1 MGVASSRVLTS
12 GQDSTSKSLSW
23 HGLRCGMNYSKQ
35 DLMLWPQLEPLA
47 HWFTVQDARR
57 LYLRLHSKA
66 GSTGLLTSS
75 EFLQWIDVG
84 DKRPGG
90 LDRGSKASRPEVSD
104 VMTPPLRGNQQH
116 LDCEVATKDPPSILE
131 KHLQHVFLT
140 FADGRGDRLYALE
153 FLAAMVVISRAI
165 WDYNEKM
172 TLLLELF
179 HDPATS
185 SSKALAYASAQR
197 LKETDAARLL
207 LCVMNGSIVS
217 TRSGT
222 NNDPLSNK
230 SVSSEEFRAYVT
242 TTPALHEFLALFS
255 GEELRN
261 PLTFERSAAHFSRQT
276 ELYESLLRRYVTFE
290 GREERRRNSAALL
303 IQSTWRRRCSLFDA
317 QRRAEDRVAHRHK
330 SAAQLQGFFKH
341 RRVARELEA
350 RAEIERSALNGGVFA
365 AGSGPSGLWLTT
377 RSRATQDG
385 MVYSWGFNDHGQ
397 LGHGSA
403 DTLAAR
409 TSGRVRFAS
418 YYDER
423 SGEEEDYLASPT
435 RLLYFEGCAAQ
446 QANPIPVAHVC
457 CGDYYCMALSRAGD
471 VFTWGEASE
480 GQLGHGET
488 HEYYQVAL
496 ADRHMVSSA
505 YTYLAQ
511 PEPVLALSDV
521 CIAQIACRG
530 NHSVALSTDETG
542 SRLFEWGNWGRRR
555 GVDSEHAFVPEETVG
570 ASALRLR
577 QVAVGDH
584 HMLAEGASVWLKL
597 VTRTNG
603 PVQDGEEEIGFFVL
617 PLAGASSSLEAIEK
631 DFMGKRSTSWVCCLV
646 DLDVDDVD
654 EDSGDDATDT
664 TKETD
669 KGALWHKRA
678 ERFFLSL
685 NGLAD
690 FDPRSLR
697 LVSASGSANNAASAY
712 SQGVDQWLRG
722 RVASRLVVMPRGKPA
737 GFYVQFRL
745 PNNSDLETNNRDSQ
759 VRKSQKTRIPIQ
771 RRSFWRGAGAGC
783 VRVQH
788 GKTFRWPSWIY
799 HARVSPAME
808 ATAKRLKQQQLRA
821 RSVTKKKPTVAP
833 TEMNSIFVLEI
844 DQSVLTPLAS
854 AVAEGIGTESE
865 AELEAETII
874 GEIGHRVLELQEA
887 GALAVLVV
895 LDLFDADAFALRFSD
910 DSGVFVPVFMVT
922 RQTQAAVIGSYG
934 HEGSVS
940 EPDEGD
946 STRRTSW
953 TVQEILDHALTSP
966 QRLPHSQ
973 ALAILH
979 VAPPCSLWF
988 QHFHC
993 SHHRLLWLDSSI
1005 AQIQQHISTISFD
1018 LLTNAH
1024 HEETPICWAHSTR
1037 AWGKIAG
1044 CISLIYPRDTCTDTL
1059 KVAGGTTYAWGG
1071 AENGRLGLGE
1081 VVVANAGGGE
1091 STDTSEVEPPL
1102 FQDGYEA
1109 FTDATYSFVAQPTRI
1124 PILAGVEMKQLLCG
1138 SAHSLAVT
1146 KHGKVFSWGRAH
1158 WELVKLDDLPI
1169 LRIVL
1174 AVHMLHKRVGGGQFC
1189 AGAVDVHL
1197 HDPDPG
1203 HVEVANTRQ
1212 QCSDGMPL
1220 VSRDNLNPTPPVA
1233 LAVGFTGLD
1242 EDDDE
1247 EMDET
1252 EGGTGS
1258 REIWIGSSVIA
1269 ILIAST
1275 VVHAKGRD
1283 LSGANQK
1290 TQFAEPSLLYH
1301 IHVIIATRFLDA
1313 AEEAEEDTRRW
1324 GCCKYSADRRE
1335 TAAAEKIS
1343 DTMLHQTKPPQS
1355 LTILPFGRGP
1365 GASAE
1370 VWARVAVENAQCE
1383 SRQPTSHSDSSTVI
1397 ANIFGKFLAKSD
1409 SSFAIMSFNH
1419 GRADFSEGEDEELMF
1434 AFEEQ
1439 VSPRLHKPEADL
1451 TEEKPVVTPVLSS
1464 NRKRKTFDLPNAP
1477 ARVIRP
1483 VAKRLKSN
1491 AFERSITAPACLMN
1505 NLSLHISRDETISE
1519 LEHEEDKSNAPFRSA
1534 SINIPD
1540 SFQPIHWPGDAAVSR
1555 SSGRDRSQSCSSSS
1569 SSKSWASGLG
1579 LFCRR
1584 SLDVSSPLRVRFNDL
1599 VLHSS
1604 TGSYTGS

>member
-47 HWFTVQDARR
+47 HWFTAQDARR

-75 EFLQWIDVG
+75 EFLQWLDVG

-90 LDRGSKASRPEVSD
+90 LDRGSQVSRPEVSD

-140 FADGRGDRLYALE
+140 FADGRGDRLYALG

-197 LKETDAARLL
+197 LKESDAARLL
-207 LCVMNGSIVS
+207 LCVMNGVSRATQGVPRVWQTHQLRVAAFARQSASHCMQSIVS

-365 AGSGPSGLWLTT
+365 AGSGPSIGITT
-377 RSRATQDG
+377 DAKKGVNTGAPVRLVGAFVNLNAKL
-385 MVYSWGFNDHGQ
+385 M
-397 LGHGSA
+397 
-403 DTLAAR
+403 TLAASS
-409 TSGRVRFAS
+409 TFA
-418 YYDER
+418 
-423 SGEEEDYLASPT
+423 
-435 RLLYFEGCAAQ
+435 
-446 QANPIPVAHVC
+446 
-457 CGDYYCMALSRAGD
+457 
-471 VFTWGEASE
+471 
-480 GQLGHGET
+480 LGVQDDG
-488 HEYYQVAL
+488 
-496 ADRHMVSSA
+496 
-505 YTYLAQ
+505 
-511 PEPVLALSDV
+511 
-521 CIAQIACRG
+521 
-530 NHSVALSTDETG
+530 HS
-542 SRLFEWGNWGRRR
+542 RR

-603 PVQDGEEEIGFFVL
+603 PVQDGEEEIGFFVE
-617 PLAGASSSLEAIEK
+617 PLAGASNSLEAIEK

-654 EDSGDDATDT
+654 EDGGDDATDT

-745 PNNSDLETNNRDSQ
+745 PNNSDLETNNRDSRSEE
-759 VRKSQKTRIPIQ
+759 VAEDEDPNTNVEASGVVLELAVCGSNTAKRSVG
-771 RRSFWRGAGAGC
+771 RRGFTTH
-783 VRVQH
+783 V
-788 GKTFRWPSWIY
+788 Y
-799 HARVSPAME
+799 HPAME

-895 LDLFDADAFALRFSD
+895 LDLFDADALKLPS
-910 DSGVFVPVFMVT
+910 SGPMDT
-922 RQTQAAVIGSYG
+922 KDPYRSLMK
-934 HEGSVS
+934 
-940 EPDEGD
+940 
-946 STRRTSW
+946 
-953 TVQEILDHALTSP
+953 EILL
-966 QRLPHSQ
+966 
-973 ALAILH
+973 
-979 VAPPCSLWF
+979 VV
-988 QHFHC
+988 
-993 SHHRLLWLDSSI
+993 
-1005 AQIQQHISTISFD
+1005 
-1018 LLTNAH
+1018 
-1024 HEETPICWAHSTR
+1024 
-1037 AWGKIAG
+1037 
-1044 CISLIYPRDTCTDTL
+1044 PR
-1059 KVAGGTTYAWGG
+1059 
-1071 AENGRLGLGE
+1071 
-1081 VVVANAGGGE
+1081 
-1091 STDTSEVEPPL
+1091 
-1102 FQDGYEA
+1102 
-1109 FTDATYSFVAQPTRI
+1109 
-1124 PILAGVEMKQLLCG
+1124 
-1138 SAHSLAVT
+1138 
-1146 KHGKVFSWGRAH
+1146 
-1158 WELVKLDDLPI
+1158 
-1169 LRIVL
+1169 
-1174 AVHMLHKRVGGGQFC
+1174 GQ
-1189 AGAVDVHL
+1189 
-1197 HDPDPG
+1197 
-1203 HVEVANTRQ
+1203 
-1212 QCSDGMPL
+1212 SKKY
-1220 VSRDNLNPTPPVA
+1220 
-1233 LAVGFTGLD
+1233 
-1242 EDDDE
+1242 
-1247 EMDET
+1247 
-1252 EGGTGS
+1252 
-1258 REIWIGSSVIA
+1258 WI
-1269 ILIAST
+1269 T
-1275 VVHAKGRD
+1275 H
-1283 LSGANQK
+1283 
-1290 TQFAEPSLLYH
+1290 
-1301 IHVIIATRFLDA
+1301 
-1313 AEEAEEDTRRW
+1313 
-1324 GCCKYSADRRE
+1324 
-1335 TAAAEKIS
+1335 
-1343 DTMLHQTKPPQS
+1343 
-1355 LTILPFGRGP
+1355 
-1365 GASAE
+1365 
-1370 VWARVAVENAQCE
+1370 
-1383 SRQPTSHSDSSTVI
+1383 
-1397 ANIFGKFLAKSD
+1397 
-1409 SSFAIMSFNH
+1409 
-1419 GRADFSEGEDEELMF
+1419 
-1434 AFEEQ
+1434 
-1439 VSPRLHKPEADL
+1439 
-1451 TEEKPVVTPVLSS
+1451 
-1464 NRKRKTFDLPNAP
+1464 
-1477 ARVIRP
+1477 
-1483 VAKRLKSN
+1483 
-1491 AFERSITAPACLMN
+1491 
-1505 NLSLHISRDETISE
+1505 
-1519 LEHEEDKSNAPFRSA
+1519 
-1534 SINIPD
+1534 
-1540 SFQPIHWPGDAAVSR
+1540 
-1555 SSGRDRSQSCSSSS
+1555 
-1569 SSKSWASGLG
+1569 
-1579 LFCRR
+1579 
-1584 SLDVSSPLRVRFNDL
+1584 
-1599 VLHSS
+1599 
-1604 TGSYTGS
+1604 

>member
-75 EFLQWIDVG
+75 EFLQWLDVG

-131 KHLQHVFLT
+131 KYLQHVFLT

-207 LCVMNGSIVS
+207 LCVMNGVSRATQGVPRVWQTHQLRVAAFARQSASHCMQSIVS

-365 AGSGPSGLWLTT
+365 AGSGPSIGITT
-377 RSRATQDG
+377 DAKKGVNTGAPVRLVGAFVNLNAKL
-385 MVYSWGFNDHGQ
+385 M
-397 LGHGSA
+397 
-403 DTLAAR
+403 TLAASS
-409 TSGRVRFAS
+409 TFALGVQ
-418 YYDER
+418 D
-423 SGEEEDYLASPT
+423 D
-435 RLLYFEGCAAQ
+435 
-446 QANPIPVAHVC
+446 
-457 CGDYYCMALSRAGD
+457 GD

-759 VRKSQKTRIPIQ
+759 SEEVAEDEDPNTNVEASGVVLELAVCGSNTAKRSVG
-771 RRSFWRGAGAGC
+771 RRGFTTH
-783 VRVQH
+783 V
-788 GKTFRWPSWIY
+788 Y
-799 HARVSPAME
+799 HPAME

-895 LDLFDADAFALRFSD
+895 LDLFDADALKLPS
-910 DSGVFVPVFMVT
+910 SGPMDT
-922 RQTQAAVIGSYG
+922 KDPYRSLMK
-934 HEGSVS
+934 
-940 EPDEGD
+940 
-946 STRRTSW
+946 
-953 TVQEILDHALTSP
+953 EILL
-966 QRLPHSQ
+966 
-973 ALAILH
+973 
-979 VAPPCSLWF
+979 VV
-988 QHFHC
+988 
-993 SHHRLLWLDSSI
+993 
-1005 AQIQQHISTISFD
+1005 
-1018 LLTNAH
+1018 
-1024 HEETPICWAHSTR
+1024 
-1037 AWGKIAG
+1037 
-1044 CISLIYPRDTCTDTL
+1044 PR
-1059 KVAGGTTYAWGG
+1059 
-1071 AENGRLGLGE
+1071 
-1081 VVVANAGGGE
+1081 
-1091 STDTSEVEPPL
+1091 
-1102 FQDGYEA
+1102 
-1109 FTDATYSFVAQPTRI
+1109 
-1124 PILAGVEMKQLLCG
+1124 
-1138 SAHSLAVT
+1138 
-1146 KHGKVFSWGRAH
+1146 
-1158 WELVKLDDLPI
+1158 
-1169 LRIVL
+1169 
-1174 AVHMLHKRVGGGQFC
+1174 GQ
-1189 AGAVDVHL
+1189 
-1197 HDPDPG
+1197 
-1203 HVEVANTRQ
+1203 
-1212 QCSDGMPL
+1212 SKKY
-1220 VSRDNLNPTPPVA
+1220 
-1233 LAVGFTGLD
+1233 
-1242 EDDDE
+1242 
-1247 EMDET
+1247 
-1252 EGGTGS
+1252 
-1258 REIWIGSSVIA
+1258 WI
-1269 ILIAST
+1269 T
-1275 VVHAKGRD
+1275 H
-1283 LSGANQK
+1283 
-1290 TQFAEPSLLYH
+1290 
-1301 IHVIIATRFLDA
+1301 
-1313 AEEAEEDTRRW
+1313 
-1324 GCCKYSADRRE
+1324 
-1335 TAAAEKIS
+1335 
-1343 DTMLHQTKPPQS
+1343 
-1355 LTILPFGRGP
+1355 
-1365 GASAE
+1365 
-1370 VWARVAVENAQCE
+1370 
-1383 SRQPTSHSDSSTVI
+1383 
-1397 ANIFGKFLAKSD
+1397 
-1409 SSFAIMSFNH
+1409 
-1419 GRADFSEGEDEELMF
+1419 
-1434 AFEEQ
+1434 
-1439 VSPRLHKPEADL
+1439 
-1451 TEEKPVVTPVLSS
+1451 
-1464 NRKRKTFDLPNAP
+1464 
-1477 ARVIRP
+1477 
-1483 VAKRLKSN
+1483 
-1491 AFERSITAPACLMN
+1491 
-1505 NLSLHISRDETISE
+1505 
-1519 LEHEEDKSNAPFRSA
+1519 
-1534 SINIPD
+1534 
-1540 SFQPIHWPGDAAVSR
+1540 
-1555 SSGRDRSQSCSSSS
+1555 
-1569 SSKSWASGLG
+1569 
-1579 LFCRR
+1579 
-1584 SLDVSSPLRVRFNDL
+1584 
-1599 VLHSS
+1599 
-1604 TGSYTGS
+1604 